1 MENNQITVTVYG
13 GFDGGLVIYES
24 TQQGENR
31 LVFGGNLEEANKY
44 LHRRMADLLVGPE
57 PGLVE
62 VSPLPRSV
70 ARSLSKTLLADKL
83 VAVE

>member
-13 GFDGGLVIYES
+13 GFDGGLVIYETTGTNES
-24 TQQGENR
+24 R

-44 LHRRMADLLVGPE
+44 LHRRMAELLVESDAQPA
-57 PGLVE
+57 
-62 VSPLPRSV
+62 PRST
-70 ARSLSKTLLADKL
+70 ARAMTKTMLADRL

>member
-44 LHRRMADLLVGPE
+44 LHRRMADLLVEDGP
-57 PGLVE
+57 VTAT
-62 VSPLPRSV
+62 PLPRSV